1 MATRSA
7 LLLALLAPAC
17 DAFVAPLHGAR
28 ARALGAPVAT
38 FAPRKAA
45 TLDQSSV
52 KPPLAPQDE
61 WIGKLDLAGFR
72 NEIRDLGNR
81 LEKQQG
87 EADVKHIKKICF
99 MANTCAAVGLASMWM
114 NPNPITVMALS
125 LWTFSRWTTIAHHTC
140 HGGYNKADPTRF
152 FNSKG
157 FALGSLQKRV
167 GQWFDWMLPEA
178 WNVEH
183 NNLHHYRLGEL
194 DDPDLVER
202 NLEFVRELK
211 VPRVFK
217 YGAVAFLMC
226 TWKWFYY
233 APNTYKELVI
243 AEMRRKGEVI
253 TPEMGAKEAFTLK
266 YFLEPASMR
275 KTHKWYRFRDFFSK
289 VIGPYLVG
297 HFFLLP
303 LPVAAAGAAVG
314 GGAVAA
320 AWYTNAVL
328 NLLLADVVTNIHA
341 FITIATNHAGDDLY
355 QFGSSCAPN
364 SGTFYLRQVIS
375 SANFK
380 TGGDA
385 NDFMHGWLN
394 YQVEHHLWPQLSALS
409 YQKAQPEVAAICGKY
424 GVPYVQQSVWWR
436 LKKTVDIMVGKASM
450 RVFPEEYVE
459 EKDRMVW
466 NDQKEMENAQAC
478 VENTPAKDLR

>member
-1 MATRSA
+1 MSLQMTCPPPCS
-7 LLLALLAPAC
+7 
-17 DAFVAPLHGAR
+17 
-28 ARALGAPVAT
+28 
-38 FAPRKAA
+38 K
-45 TLDQSSV
+45 SS
-52 KPPLAPQDE
+52 
-61 WIGKLDLAGFR
+61 
-72 NEIRDLGNR
+72 
-81 LEKQQG
+81 
-87 EADVKHIKKICF
+87 
-99 MANTCAAVGLASMWM
+99 TSASMWM
-114 NPNPITVMALS
+114 NPNPVTIMALS

-167 GQWFDWMLPEA
+167 TQWFDWMLPEA

-202 NLEFVRELK
+202 NLQFVRDLK
-211 VPRVFK
+211 VPIVFK

-243 AEMRRKGEVI
+243 AEKRRAGEVI
-253 TPEMGAKEAFTLK
+253 TEEMGAKEAFTLK

-275 KTHKWYRFRDFFSK
+275 KAHKWYRFRDFFAK
-289 VIGPYLVG
+289 VIGPYLIG

-303 LPVAAAGAAVG
+303 LPVLAAGAAVG
-314 GGAVAA
+314 GASTAA
-320 AWYTNAVL
+320 AWYTNAVV
-328 NLLLADVVTNIHA
+328 NLALADVVTNIHA
-341 FITIATNHAGDDLY
+341 FITIATNHAGKDLY

-364 SGTFYLRQVIS
+364 SGTFYLRQVVS
-375 SANFK
+375 SANFR
-380 TGGDA
+380 TGGDV

-409 YQKAQPEVAAICGKY
+409 YQKAQPEVAAICAKH
-424 GVPYVQQSVWWR
+424 GVPYVQESVWWR

-450 RVFPEEYVE
+450 RVFPEEYVCDA
-459 EKDRMVW
+459 DRMVW
-466 NDQKEMENAQAC
+466 NDQKEMENAKAC
-478 VENTPAKDLR
+478 VDNTPAEDLRSKA